1 MVERK
6 IKPATITNIANE
18 TDIDSLREMVNAW
31 LEEEDLP
38 LDSWDEIE
46 VDEPYQ
52 AEILRVAIARWDAL
66 IEETEEIA

>member
-1 MVERK
+1 MAEKK

-18 TDIDSLREMVNAW
+18 TNIDALVEMVNAW

-46 VDEPYQ
+46 ADEPYQ
-52 AEILRVAIARWDAL
+52 AEILRVAIARWEAL
-66 IEETEEIA
+66 SEEAQVIA